1 MFLIA
6 LERLHSRRKTMGSK
20 ENFYVDLSTDCSNV
34 TGSCHLE
41 NVRFPNDTK
50 TKFLVDCGLHQ
61 GKEECSFIHGKTAD
75 DLNQKLFFN
84 PEDISFCLV
93 THNHVDHTGRLPL
106 LTKGGF
112 KGNIYMSEDTR
123 VLLPLALND
132 SQKCL
137 RDIAKRNN
145 AKVLY
150 SETDVEKALN
160 LSRVCLFEK
169 TEQIGE
175 HIKVTYFSNG
185 HLIGAAII
193 LVQISYPEKED
204 INLLFLGDYHYKNLF
219 LDVVDLPQWVKNLN
233 LIVITESTYGYMD
246 SNKIHKCFAENIL
259 RCLYNNGTVVSP
271 VFSLGRAQEILY
283 ELRELQNMKELD
295 VNLPIYLDGKLAIN
309 YTSLYTNG
317 KLHIKP
323 SMVDFLPR
331 NLTFVD
337 KTTRDKVLYG
347 TDKKIILTTSGMG
360 NYGPAQLYIPEYIKR
375 KNSMI
380 HFTGYTAPDTLGG
393 KLKSAKEGE
402 TVEVGGLV
410 MEKSGMVEYT
420 NEFSAHAKAD
430 EIIRFLTEFR
440 NLKLVLVTHG
450 EEQSKDM
457 LASRIVKEVK
467 PKAVGIFDSRY
478 LFRVNAYGVVK
489 TMSTKYL

>member
-1 MFLIA
+1 
-6 LERLHSRRKTMGSK
+6 MGSK
-20 ENFYVDLSTDCSNV
+20 ENFYVDLSTSCSNV

-41 NVRFPNDTK
+41 NVKFPDGTQ

-61 GKEECSFIHGKTAD
+61 GKEECSFINGKTAD
-75 DLNQKLFFN
+75 DLNKELFFK
-84 PEDISFCLV
+84 PEDVSFCLV
-93 THNHVDHTGRLPL
+93 THNHTDHTGRLPL
-106 LTKGGF
+106 LTKNGF
-112 KGNIYMSEDTR
+112 AGNIYMSEDTR

-132 SQKCL
+132 SQKVL

-145 AKVLY
+145 KKPLYFEVDVDKVL
-150 SETDVEKALN
+150 N
-160 LSRVCLFEK
+160 QSRVCLFEK

-175 HIKVTYFSNG
+175 HIKVTYFCNG
-185 HLIGAAII
+185 HLVGAAII

-204 INLLFLGDYHYKNLF
+204 INLLFLGDYHYKNVF
-219 LDVVDLPQWVKNLN
+219 LDLVDLPQWVKNLN

-246 SNKIHKCFAENIL
+246 SNEIHKCYAENIL

-271 VFSLGRAQEILY
+271 VFSLGRSQEILY

-295 VNLPIYLDGKLAIN
+295 VNIPIYLDGKLAIN
-309 YTSLYTNG
+309 YTNLYTGG

-337 KTTRDKVLYG
+337 KTTRDKVLFDR
-347 TDKKIILTTSGMG
+347 DKKIILTTSGMG
-360 NYGPAQLYIPEYIKR
+360 NYGPAQLYIPEYIGR

-393 KLKSAKEGE
+393 KLKSAKAGE
-402 TVEVGGLV
+402 TVKVGGLV
-410 MEKSGMVEYT
+410 MEKNGMVEYT

-430 EIIRFLTEFR
+430 EIIRFLKEFR

-450 EEQSKDM
+450 EEQSKDT

>member
-1 MFLIA
+1 MFFIA
-6 LERLHSRRKTMGSK
+6 LER
-20 ENFYVDLSTDCSNV
+20 
-34 TGSCHLE
+34 
-41 NVRFPNDTK
+41 
-50 TKFLVDCGLHQ
+50 LHQ

-160 LSRVCLFEK
+160 QSRVCLFEK

-309 YTSLYTNG
+309 YTSLYTDG

>member
-1 MFLIA
+1 
-6 LERLHSRRKTMGSK
+6 MGSK
-20 ENFYVDLSTDCSNV
+20 ENFYVDLSTSCSNV

-41 NVRFPNDTK
+41 NVRFPDCTH
-50 TKFLVDCGLHQ
+50 TKFLLDCGLHQ
-61 GKEECSFIHGKTAD
+61 GKEECSFIYEKTAD
-75 DLNQKLFFN
+75 DMNKKFFFN
-84 PEDISFCLV
+84 PEDIGFCLV
-93 THNHVDHTGRLPL
+93 THNHTDHTGRLPL

-145 AKVLY
+145 TKVLY
-150 SETDVEKALN
+150 SETDVEKVLN
-160 LSRVCLFEK
+160 QSRVCLFEK
-169 TEQIGE
+169 TEQINE
-175 HIKVTYFSNG
+175 HIKVTYFNNG
-185 HLIGAAII
+185 HLVGAAII

-204 INLLFLGDYHYKNLF
+204 INLLFLGDYHYKNVF
-219 LDVVDLPQWVKNLN
+219 LDLVDLPQWVKNLN

-246 SNKIHKCFAENIL
+246 SNEIHKCYAENIL

-271 VFSLGRAQEILY
+271 VFSLGRSQEILY
-283 ELRELQNMKELD
+283 ELKELQNMKELD
-295 VNLPIYLDGKLAIN
+295 VNIPIYLDGKLAIN
-309 YTSLYTNG
+309 YTNLYTGG

-323 SMVDFLPR
+323 SMIDFLPR

-337 KTTRDKVLYG
+337 KTTRDKVLFDK
-347 TDKKIILTTSGMG
+347 DKKIILTTSGMG
-360 NYGPAQLYIPEYIKR
+360 NYGPAQLYIPEYIGR

-393 KLKSAKEGE
+393 KLKSAKTSE
-402 TVEVGGLV
+402 TVKVGGLV
-410 MEKSGMVEYT
+410 MEKNGMVEYT
-420 NEFSAHAKAD
+420 SEFSAHAKAD
-430 EIIRFLTEFR
+430 EIIRFLKEFH
-440 NLKLVLVTHG
+440 NLELVLLTHG

>member
-1 MFLIA
+1 
-6 LERLHSRRKTMGSK
+6 MGSK
-20 ENFYVDLSTDCSNV
+20 ENFYVDLSTSCSNV

-41 NVRFPNDTK
+41 NVRFPDCTH
-50 TKFLVDCGLHQ
+50 TKFLLDCGLHQ
-61 GKEECSFIHGKTAD
+61 GKEECSFIHEKTAD
-75 DLNQKLFFN
+75 DMNKKFFFN
-84 PEDISFCLV
+84 PEDIGFCLV
-93 THNHVDHTGRLPL
+93 THNHTDHTGRLPL

-145 AKVLY
+145 TKVLY
-150 SETDVEKALN
+150 SETDVEKVLN
-160 LSRVCLFEK
+160 QSRVCLFEK
-169 TEQIGE
+169 TEQINE
-175 HIKVTYFSNG
+175 HIKVTYFNNG
-185 HLIGAAII
+185 HLVGAAII

-204 INLLFLGDYHYKNLF
+204 INLLFLGDYHYKNVF
-219 LDVVDLPQWVKNLN
+219 LDLVDLPQWVKNLN

-246 SNKIHKCFAENIL
+246 SNEIHKCYAENIL

-271 VFSLGRAQEILY
+271 VFSLGRSQEILY
-283 ELRELQNMKELD
+283 ELKELQNMKELD
-295 VNLPIYLDGKLAIN
+295 VNIPIYLDGKLAIN
-309 YTSLYTNG
+309 YTNLYTGG

-323 SMVDFLPR
+323 SMIDFLPR

-337 KTTRDKVLYG
+337 KTTRDKVLFDK
-347 TDKKIILTTSGMG
+347 DKKIILTTSGMG
-360 NYGPAQLYIPEYIKR
+360 NYGPAQLYIPEYIGR

-393 KLKSAKEGE
+393 KLKSAKTSE
-402 TVEVGGLV
+402 TVKVGGLV
-410 MEKSGMVEYT
+410 MEKNGMVEYT

-430 EIIRFLTEFR
+430 EIIRFLKEFR
-440 NLKLVLVTHG
+440 NLELVLLTHG

>member
-1 MFLIA
+1 
-6 LERLHSRRKTMGSK
+6 
-20 ENFYVDLSTDCSNV
+20 
-34 TGSCHLE
+34 
-41 NVRFPNDTK
+41 
-50 TKFLVDCGLHQ
+50 
-61 GKEECSFIHGKTAD
+61 
-75 DLNQKLFFN
+75 
-84 PEDISFCLV
+84 
-93 THNHVDHTGRLPL
+93 
-106 LTKGGF
+106 
-112 KGNIYMSEDTR
+112 MSEDTR

-150 SETDVEKALN
+150 SETDVGKALN
-160 LSRVCLFEK
+160 QSRICLFEK

-175 HIKVTYFSNG
+175 HIKVTYFSNA

-204 INLLFLGDYHYKNLF
+204 INLLFLGDYHYKNMF
-219 LDVVDLPQWVKNLN
+219 FDVVDLPQWVKNLN

-246 SNKIHKCFAENIL
+246 SNEIHKCYEENIL
-259 RCLYNNGTVVSP
+259 RCLHDGGTVVSP
-271 VFSLGRAQEILY
+271 IFSLGRSQEILY
-283 ELRELQNMKELD
+283 VLRELQSMKELD
-295 VNLPIYLDGKLAIN
+295 VNIPIYLDGKLAIN
-309 YTSLYTNG
+309 YTNLYTGG

-323 SMVDFLPR
+323 NMVDFLPQ

-337 KTTRDKVLYG
+337 KTTRDKVLFDR
-347 TDKKIILTTSGMG
+347 DKKIILTTSGMG
-360 NYGPAQLYIPEYIKR
+360 NYGPAQLYIPEYIGR

-393 KLKSAKEGE
+393 KLKTAKNGE
-402 TVEVGGLV
+402 TVRVGGLA
-410 MEKSGMVEYT
+410 MEKNGMVEYT

-430 EIIRFLTEFR
+430 EIIRFLKEFR
-440 NLKLVLVTHG
+440 HLKLVLVTHG
-450 EEQSKDM
+450 EEKSKEM
-457 LASRIVKEVK
+457 FASRIVKEVK

>member
-6 LERLHSRRKTMGSK
+6 LER
-20 ENFYVDLSTDCSNV
+20 
-34 TGSCHLE
+34 
-41 NVRFPNDTK
+41 
-50 TKFLVDCGLHQ
+50 LHQ

-337 KTTRDKVLYG
+337 KTTRDKVLFDR
-347 TDKKIILTTSGMG
+347 DKKIILTTSGMG

>member
-1 MFLIA
+1 
-6 LERLHSRRKTMGSK
+6 MGSK
-20 ENFYVDLSTDCSNV
+20 ENFYVDLSTSCSNV

-41 NVRFPNDTK
+41 NVRFPDCTH
-50 TKFLVDCGLHQ
+50 TKFLLDCGLHQ
-61 GKEECSFIHGKTAD
+61 GKEECSFIYEKTAD
-75 DLNQKLFFN
+75 DMNKKFFFN
-84 PEDISFCLV
+84 PEDIGFCLV
-93 THNHVDHTGRLPL
+93 THNHTDHTGRLPL

-145 AKVLY
+145 TKVLY
-150 SETDVEKALN
+150 SETDVEKVLN
-160 LSRVCLFEK
+160 QSRVCLFEK
-169 TEQIGE
+169 TEQINE
-175 HIKVTYFSNG
+175 HIKVTYFNNG
-185 HLIGAAII
+185 HLVGAAII

-204 INLLFLGDYHYKNLF
+204 INLLFLGDYHYKNVF
-219 LDVVDLPQWVKNLN
+219 LDLVDLPQWVKNLN

-246 SNKIHKCFAENIL
+246 SNEIHKCYAENIL

-271 VFSLGRAQEILY
+271 VFSLGRSQEILY
-283 ELRELQNMKELD
+283 ELKELQNMKELD
-295 VNLPIYLDGKLAIN
+295 VNIPIYLDGKLAIN
-309 YTSLYTNG
+309 YTNLYTGG

-323 SMVDFLPR
+323 SMIDFLPR

-337 KTTRDKVLYG
+337 KTTRDKVLFDK
-347 TDKKIILTTSGMG
+347 DKKIILTTSGMG
-360 NYGPAQLYIPEYIKR
+360 NYGPAQLYIPEYIGR

-393 KLKSAKEGE
+393 KLKSAKTSE
-402 TVEVGGLV
+402 TVKVGGLV
-410 MEKSGMVEYT
+410 MEKNGMVEYT
-420 NEFSAHAKAD
+420 SEFSAHAKAD
-430 EIIRFLTEFR
+430 EIIRFLKEFR
-440 NLKLVLVTHG
+440 NLELVLLTHG

>member
-1 MFLIA
+1 
-6 LERLHSRRKTMGSK
+6 MGSK

-93 THNHVDHTGRLPL
+93 THNHIDHTGRLPL

-160 LSRVCLFEK
+160 QSRVCLFEK

-331 NLTFVD
+331 NLTF
-337 KTTRDKVLYG
+337 
-347 TDKKIILTTSGMG
+347 
-360 NYGPAQLYIPEYIKR
+360 
-375 KNSMI
+375 
-380 HFTGYTAPDTLGG
+380 
-393 KLKSAKEGE
+393 
-402 TVEVGGLV
+402 
-410 MEKSGMVEYT
+410 
-420 NEFSAHAKAD
+420 
-430 EIIRFLTEFR
+430 
-440 NLKLVLVTHG
+440 
-450 EEQSKDM
+450 
-457 LASRIVKEVK
+457 
-467 PKAVGIFDSRY
+467 
-478 LFRVNAYGVVK
+478 
-489 TMSTKYL
+489 

>member
-1 MFLIA
+1 M
-6 LERLHSRRKTMGSK
+6 
-20 ENFYVDLSTDCSNV
+20 
-34 TGSCHLE
+34 
-41 NVRFPNDTK
+41 
-50 TKFLVDCGLHQ
+50 
-61 GKEECSFIHGKTAD
+61 
-75 DLNQKLFFN
+75 
-84 PEDISFCLV
+84 
-93 THNHVDHTGRLPL
+93 
-106 LTKGGF
+106 
-112 KGNIYMSEDTR
+112 
-123 VLLPLALND
+123 
-132 SQKCL
+132 
-137 RDIAKRNN
+137 
-145 AKVLY
+145 
-150 SETDVEKALN
+150 
-160 LSRVCLFEK
+160 
-169 TEQIGE
+169 
-175 HIKVTYFSNG
+175 
-185 HLIGAAII
+185 
-193 LVQISYPEKED
+193 
-204 INLLFLGDYHYKNLF
+204 
-219 LDVVDLPQWVKNLN
+219 PQWVKNLN

>member
-1 MFLIA
+1 
-6 LERLHSRRKTMGSK
+6 MGSK

-93 THNHVDHTGRLPL
+93 THNHIDHTGRLPL

-160 LSRVCLFEK
+160 QSRVCLFEK

-309 YTSLYTNG
+309 YTNLYTGG

-337 KTTRDKVLYG
+337 KTTRDKVLFDR
-347 TDKKIILTTSGMG
+347 DKKIILTTSGMG
-360 NYGPAQLYIPEYIKR
+360 NYGPAQLYIPEYIGR

-410 MEKSGMVEYT
+410 MEKKGMVEYT